1 MTLFPV
7 NPALLPALG
16 TGILRCQQT
25 AANSLFLAEKDTLAK
40 MESFTMDDA
49 APSFCIG
56 HHESNRSYAVTSD
69 VVRKAHEANVRLFPA
84 VALYCDVN

>member
-1 MTLFPV
+1 
-7 NPALLPALG
+7 
-16 TGILRCQQT
+16 
-25 AANSLFLAEKDTLAK
+25 
-40 MESFTMDDA
+40 MDDA